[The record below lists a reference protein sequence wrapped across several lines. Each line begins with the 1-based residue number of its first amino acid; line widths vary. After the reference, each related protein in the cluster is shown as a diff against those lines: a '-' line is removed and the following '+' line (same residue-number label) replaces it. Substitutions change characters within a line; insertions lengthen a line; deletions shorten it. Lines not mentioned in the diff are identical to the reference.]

1 MIYFLIYLFLEVLL
15 STQIST
21 AIGGLNTFFEI
32 LFSAFLGMMILA
44 NFKST
49 LVENL
54 QSAASGKIDLL
65 QFQKLNIFTLLGAI
79 LLIVP
84 GFLTDILGIIMQFSV
99 VTSMFVNRFSAQSHN
114 QNQNTYNHSNIDF
127 ENKTKTKED
136 SDVIDVEI
144 ITDSISKS

>member
-15 STQIST
+15 STQIS
-21 AIGGLNTFFEI
+21 ASIGGLNTFFEI
-32 LFSAFLGMMILA
+32 LASAFFGMVILA

-54 QSAASGKIDLL
+54 QSAASGKIDIG

-99 VTSMFVNRFSAQSHN
+99 FTSMFVNRFSAQSHN
-114 QNQNTYNHSNIDF
+114 QSTYNSSNINF
-127 ENKTKTKED
+127 EKPNNQKTKED
-136 SDVIDVEI
+136 EDVIDVEI
-144 ITDSISKS
+144 ITDTISK